1 MCVCVCVYC
10 TRLRLALFEGCKGE
24 EEEQITQWESYSLL
38 PQYRALACCFFFF
51 SFFFFPGVILSYSG
65 SPISSFSI
73 YMSGGHYIEG
83 HRNLLTLPT
92 PPVTINLL
100 LNSLSLS
107 SLSLI
112 RFFFFFYFL
121 FSPSFSSFL
130 KDTPMLLCFAL
141 PIPYHLVP
149 ACISTSDRYCIPL
162 VASSSSLSSPSHNF
176 NHVDWM
182 TRREKKIK

>member
-1 MCVCVCVYC
+1 MCVCVYC

-38 PQYRALACCFFFF
+38 PQYRALACCFSFF
-51 SFFFFPGVILSYSG
+51 SFFLPGVILSYSG

-107 SLSLI
+107 LRCLSSDFFIFCSLLHSL
-112 RFFFFFYFL
+112 L
-121 FSPSFSSFL
+121 FS
-130 KDTPMLLCFAL
+130 KTHTHAALLCSSD
-141 PIPYHLVP
+141 PISFGSCLYFHLRSILYS
-149 ACISTSDRYCIPL
+149 ISCVVFFSI
-162 VASSSSLSSPSHNF
+162 VA
-176 NHVDWM
+176 
-182 TRREKKIK
+182 IA

>member
-1 MCVCVCVYC
+1 MCVCVLHASL
-10 TRLRLALFEGCKGE
+10 RLRLALFEGCKGE

-38 PQYRALACCFFFF
+38 PQYRALACCFSFF
-51 SFFFFPGVILSYSG
+51 SFFFPGVILSYSG

-107 SLSLI
+107 LSSLSLI
-112 RFFFFFYFL
+112 RFSFFIFCSL
-121 FSPSFSSFL
+121 LHSLLFL
-130 KDTPMLLCFAL
+130 KDTHPCCSALLSRSHIIWFL
-141 PIPYHLVP
+141 LVFPPPIDIVFH
-149 ACISTSDRYCIPL
+149 
-162 VASSSSLSSPSHNF
+162 
-176 NHVDWM
+176 
-182 TRREKKIK
+182 